1 MANSTSYVDKAGL
14 VYTISKIKG
23 LLSNKVDKVTGKGLS
38 TNDYTTEEKTKLSQ
52 IAAKAQVN
60 VQADWNVT
68 DTSSDAFI
76 KNKPTIPT
84 VDTAMSDTS
93 TNPVQN
99 KVVNKAIADAIGSIS
114 TIEFKVVSEIPT
126 TGNNYTIY
134 LKPHS
139 HGTGDSYDEYV
150 WVSNTWEKIGNTD
163 IDLSGYVKATDLYAI
178 TNEEIDAM
186 FK

>member
-93 TNPVQN
+93 TNPV
-99 KVVNKAIADAIGSIS
+99 
-114 TIEFKVVSEIPT
+114 
-126 TGNNYTIY
+126 
-134 LKPHS
+134 
-139 HGTGDSYDEYV
+139 
-150 WVSNTWEKIGNTD
+150 
-163 IDLSGYVKATDLYAI
+163 
-178 TNEEIDAM
+178 
-186 FK
+186 